1 MSGSHRRPAT
11 APDAAAAKAVTRTGR
26 GGHQHD
32 VRTLHRNVQG
42 SSALCGEWWPGKSRR
57 KGRGRLAGAYA
68 PQTPVAQPVRGA
80 HVPPTSILGKRTS
93 TLLQAQRLNQHP
105 PLQPNKSTRAPVP
118 TLVRT
123 SAPAASAS
131 PTPRPPCR
139 PAPCLAEVGD
149 RARGIAVINHTTT
162 VAEIERLDRLG
173 VRGARFHML
182 PGGAVGWES
191 LEPVS
196 AAIAGFGW
204 HIQVQLNGRELPERI
219 ERLLALPVNV
229 VVDHV
234 GRFTPPVPVDDGA
247 FLALCRLLDEGSAWV
262 KISAP
267 YESDPAASPDY
278 PEVATLARTLISHY
292 PERML
297 WATNWP
303 HPGQAVPPSTADLRN
318 LLDDW
323 IPPEHRQT
331 ILVDN
336 PVRLY
341 GFD

>member
-149 RARGIAVINHTTT
+149 RARGSSTTT
-162 VAEIERLDRLG
+162 THA
-173 VRGARFHML
+173 A
-182 PGGAVGWES
+182 
-191 LEPVS
+191 S
-196 AAIAGFGW
+196 AADAAGKARDG
-204 HIQVQLNGRELPERI
+204 GRQ
-219 ERLLALPVNV
+219 
-229 VVDHV
+229 
-234 GRFTPPVPVDDGA
+234 PPPRRRQQSH
-247 FLALCRLLDEGSAWV
+247 LSLRSLRPSRH
-262 KISAP
+262 
-267 YESDPAASPDY
+267 
-278 PEVATLARTLISHY
+278 TRRRRRLAR
-292 PERML
+292 RGRRG
-297 WATNWP
+297 WC
-303 HPGQAVPPSTADLRN
+303 
-318 LLDDW
+318 
-323 IPPEHRQT
+323 
-331 ILVDN
+331 
-336 PVRLY
+336 
-341 GFD
+341 